1 MNEQWL
7 AQPFPMPSGPELR
20 GAYNDLYLAANGDE
34 TTKKRLGN
42 PKDLPR
48 PWDPP
53 TCTSQEL
60 RVELWDWLDAVAVW
74 FNHEYVWDLSA
85 GGFIP
90 ACWPL
95 HPPLVHE
102 IAVLA
107 DQRRRASL
115 DTTSTSLDEWHRYSV
130 PAFVDRLKN
139 RTKTLCDED
148 HKAWPARSRF
158 GRFLGVGAT
167 QARRQE
173 FDADAAELFSVPRQD
188 EQQRGLRLITSDGQA
203 VDPETGE
210 VFSE

>member
-1 MNEQWL
+1 MNEHWL
-7 AQPFPMPSGPELR
+7 AQPFPIPSGPELR

-53 TCTSQEL
+53 TSTSQEL

-115 DTTSTSLDEWHRYSV
+115 DTTSTSLEEWHRYSV
-130 PAFVDRLKN
+130 PAFIERLRS

-148 HKAWPARSRF
+148 HKAWPARSRYS
-158 GRFLGVGAT
+158 RFLSLDT
-167 QARRQE
+167 SQTRRQR
-173 FDADAAELFSVPRQD
+173 FDADAAGLFSAPRLD
-188 EQQRGLRLITSDGQA
+188 ERQRGLRLIMSDGQSI
-203 VDPETGE
+203 DPETGE
-210 VFSE
+210 LLSD